1 MTIIIVQCCHIVPLW
16 VSRIGKIWHCD
27 LSFAPPL
34 PHGFVH
40 FCGGKGGRK
49 GVSRDWARNSTFPAG
64 RGLHPNQ
71 NGSRGTT
78 KAPCHTETDPC
89 HWCLA
94 PIDIAHLWKAFNRIR
109 LLMGK
114 FGCTQI
120 QTSNSCSSKRKK
132 DFGNLFFLCSGYSAK
147 RFNWPF
153 GKNGPKPI
161 FGHHRSFAK
170 ICFCRFLV
178 S

>member
-1 MTIIIVQCCHIVPLW
+1 MMTIIIVQCCHILFHFHMFHELEKLDSVTFILP
-16 VSRIGKIWHCD
+16 RHCPTV
-27 LSFAPPL
+27 LSIFA
-34 PHGFVH
+34 
-40 FCGGKGGRK
+40 GGRTKERRK

-64 RGLHPNQ
+64 RGVHPNK

-78 KAPCHTETDPC
+78 KAPCRTETDPC

-94 PIDIAHLWKAFNRIR
+94 SIDIAHLWKAFNRIR

-132 DFGNLFFLCSGYSAK
+132 DFGSLFFCV
-147 RFNWPF
+147 R
-153 GKNGPKPI
+153 I
-161 FGHHRSFAK
+161 F
-170 ICFCRFLV
+170 CQEV
-178 S
+178 